1 MRVKANVSSEEILS
15 KVEEC
20 VRYIIDH
27 KDISIEAAMKMYNIR
42 SRYTFYKY
50 LNVIKEKDPNLY
62 NEFCS
67 DRTVVINGKYRKNT
81 VIQAEK
87 FCQYIIDNNTTLN
100 NAAKELHISSTNA
113 YRFLTIVK
121 EVNSDLYNNVEG
133 YVYDKR
139 KDESYLTRQKLDL
152 AEYILMDPEYKT
164 ISNAVNKFN
173 VTAQTIY
180 AYVNSLKDIDIEL
193 YNKVKEKIHTSR
205 YNSLCKTK
213 SNKHRKEN

>member
-1 MRVKANVSSEEILS
+1 MRFKANVQSEEILS

-27 KDISIEAAMKMYNIR
+27 KDISIESAMKMYNIR
-42 SRYTFYKY
+42 SKYTFYEY

-67 DRTVVINGKYRKNT
+67 YRTVVINGKYRKNT

-100 NAAKELHISSTNA
+100 NAAKELHISSANA

-121 EVNSDLYNNVEG
+121 EVNSDLYNNIEG

-173 VTAQTIY
+173 VTAKTIN

>member
-1 MRVKANVSSEEILS
+1 MRVKANVPSEEILS

-20 VRYIIDH
+20 VRYIIEH

-42 SRYTFYKY
+42 SNYTFYKH

-62 NEFCS
+62 NEFYS
-67 DRTVVINGKYRKNT
+67 DRVEVVNGKYRKNT

-87 FCQYIIDNNTTLN
+87 FCQYIIDNNTTLS
-100 NAAKELHISSTNA
+100 NAAKDLHISNSTA

-121 EVNSDLYNNVEG
+121 EANSELYDTVEG
-133 YVYDKR
+133 YLYNKHR
-139 KDESYLTRQKLDL
+139 DESYLTRQKLDL
-152 AEYILMDPEYKT
+152 AEYILMDPEYKS
-164 ISNAVNKFN
+164 IASAVNKFN

-193 YNKVKEKIHTSR
+193 YNKVKEKIYASR
-205 YNSLCKTK
+205 YGALCKAK